1 MCRFF
6 VLKILVSLFLSNN
19 GSNLPFA
26 YLEYVEDINSIAEY
40 NWTEHMFDFFKKSLD
55 EKEAS
60 EVISCMMMIPVRKTK
75 IQILIAFVQI

>member
-1 MCRFF
+1 
-6 VLKILVSLFLSNN
+6 
-19 GSNLPFA
+19 
-26 YLEYVEDINSIAEY
+26 
-40 NWTEHMFDFFKKSLD
+40 MFDFFKKSLD

>member
-19 GSNLPFA
+19 ESNLPFA
-26 YLEYVEDINSIAEY
+26 YLEYVEDMNSIAEN